1 VYVFVHGSF
10 NTATGAFLKPFE
22 VLQREVYV
30 TLLMMV
36 QGVTLQAALAIF
48 IGATRGRLG
57 YDAPERELK
66 GMEFTEETEAK

>member
-1 VYVFVHGSF
+1 LRSS
-10 NTATGAFLKPFE
+10 
-22 VLQREVYV
+22 REVYV
-30 TLLMMV
+30 TLLMV

-48 IGATRGRLG
+48 IGATRGRVG